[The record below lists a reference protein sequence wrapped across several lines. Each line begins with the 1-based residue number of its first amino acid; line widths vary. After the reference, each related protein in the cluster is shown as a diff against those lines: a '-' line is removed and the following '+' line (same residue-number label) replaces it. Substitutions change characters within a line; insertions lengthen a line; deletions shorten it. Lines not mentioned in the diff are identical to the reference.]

1 MAWGMAAA
9 SRLPAGKLAPSQAA
23 VGLREA
29 LACVTSLEA
38 SSSHRGGAAQ
48 ESEDD
53 SSEYTDSED
62 AAETAAEA
70 RLQAAKQKREERM
83 AAARLA
89 GSKDD
94 LRSPIC
100 CILGHVDT
108 GELARAP
115 RSWLAEELVPAGAQW
130 APLCDLSA
138 PCETCAELCCA
149 SRGLACLHSK
159 VPGTG
164 GRLLP

>member
-1 MAWGMAAA
+1 MHSPNTGM
-9 SRLPAGKLAPSQAA
+9 PA
-23 VGLREA
+23 LRM
-29 LACVTSLEA
+29 VT
-38 SSSHRGGAAQ
+38 HGVQ
-48 ESEDD
+48 ESDD
-53 SSEYTDSED
+53 ESSEYTDSED

-108 GELARAP
+108 GEVP
-115 RSWLAEELVPAGAQW
+115 RS
-130 APLCDLSA
+130 
-138 PCETCAELCCA
+138 
-149 SRGLACLHSK
+149 
-159 VPGTG
+159 PG
-164 GRLLP
+164 P